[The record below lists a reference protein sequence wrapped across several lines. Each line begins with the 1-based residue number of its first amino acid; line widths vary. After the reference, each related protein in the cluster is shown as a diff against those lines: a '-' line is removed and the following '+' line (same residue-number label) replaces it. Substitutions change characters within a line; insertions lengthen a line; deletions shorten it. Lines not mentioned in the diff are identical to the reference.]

1 MMTEPTDLTEQGAVS
16 SAPTALGGPQQAASL
31 QHSADRRA
39 LYLRWRPG
47 RFADVLGQ
55 EHVTRTLRNAVASG
69 QVAHAYLF
77 CGPRGTGKTSIARIL
92 FKALACEAPR
102 DGDACDACE
111 NCRDVTSGRALD
123 LVEID
128 AASNRG
134 IDHIRDLREKVW
146 IAPSQAPKKMYIL
159 DEAHQLSAPAWD
171 AFLKTL
177 EEPPAHVVFV
187 LATTEVHK
195 VPATILSRCQ
205 RFDLGRIA
213 LADLVAHLDKVMA
226 AEGLR
231 AEPAVLQ
238 RVARLAH
245 GGVRDALSTLDQ
257 LVAYGGDT
265 LTLAAA
271 REVLGLTAE
280 ESLRATAEALARRDA
295 RAALE
300 IVAQLGREGADLR
313 QFLDDLVGYLRALLL
328 ARLGA
333 SDVLAFEF
341 GADEQ
346 AWLESQAGTWQ
357 PAALVEMVRRLSAVD
372 PKGRDA
378 GQLQVQLELALLE
391 TAFGTP
397 AGPARA
403 APMGGGGA
411 ALAPL
416 PPTAPLL
423 GTPAPAQPA
432 TAPARRGGGPA
443 GWAAGAAAPPAG
455 AGSTI
460 HESGHE
466 SGEPFLAGP
475 LRETN
480 GAGPEAAEQ
489 DAAAA
494 ALADGGAAGDAGTAA
509 GTAGTASS
517 NGVAAEIAAAGP
529 ARAAVVPATPA
540 IQESLVRHRWAQVL
554 EVVAVQVPK
563 AGIALEAAS
572 VVRLRDGELHL
583 AFTSEFHQRTIEED
597 VDCRRAVEQVIAA
610 ELDFVCRLRCVPA
623 EAHQPALLDDP
634 FLQQAVELFGATGV
648 ERVDAAPA
656 GEEHQP

>member
-1 MMTEPTDLTEQGAVS
+1 MMFEPLGGIEPEVATDAAATSAGAQVA
-16 SAPTALGGPQQAASL
+16 APT
-31 QHSADRRA
+31 QHSGDHRA

-55 EHVTRTLRNAVASG
+55 EHVTRTLRNAVAGG
-69 QVAHAYLF
+69 QTAHAYLF

-92 FKALACEAPR
+92 FKAIACESPE
-102 DGDACDACE
+102 DGDACGACE
-111 NCRDVTSGRALD
+111 ACRDVASGRALD
-123 LVEID
+123 LIEID

-146 IAPSQAPKKMYIL
+146 ISPSQAPRKMYIL
-159 DEAHQLSAPAWD
+159 DEAHQLSAAAWD

-177 EEPPAHVVFV
+177 EEPPPHVVFV

-213 LADLVAHLDKVMA
+213 LSDLVEHLNKVMA
-226 AEGLR
+226 AEGLQ

-280 ESLRATAEALARRDA
+280 ESLRATAEALARHDA

-300 IVAQLGREGADLR
+300 VVAQLAREGADLR
-313 QFLDDLVGYLRALLL
+313 QFLEDLVGYLRALLL

-346 AWLESQAGTWQ
+346 AWLESQAGAWQ

-391 TAFGTP
+391 TALDVP
-397 AGPARA
+397 AGPGRA
-403 APMGGGGA
+403 APMAGGGA
-411 ALAPL
+411 AVVAPVAPARDAPRSAAVPAITSPAASARTAAEPSAAAAIAAPM
-416 PPTAPLL
+416 PPDALQAHDAGPFVVREQPEPFAAEALTTATNGAVVEDGAPP
-423 GTPAPAQPA
+423 GAAATPETPAPPENLPA
-432 TAPARRGGGPA
+432 PI
-443 GWAAGAAAPPAG
+443 PPPG
-455 AGSTI
+455 
-460 HESGHE
+460 
-466 SGEPFLAGP
+466 
-475 LRETN
+475 
-480 GAGPEAAEQ
+480 
-489 DAAAA
+489 
-494 ALADGGAAGDAGTAA
+494 
-509 GTAGTASS
+509 
-517 NGVAAEIAAAGP
+517 
-529 ARAAVVPATPA
+529 
-540 IQESLVRHRWAQVL
+540 IQESIVRHRWAQFM
-554 EVVAVQVPK
+554 EVIAVQVPK
-563 AGIALEAAS
+563 AGIALEAATL
-572 VVRLRDGELHL
+572 VGLRGDELHL
-583 AFTSEFHQRTIEED
+583 AFTNEFLQRTIEED
-597 VDCRRAVEQVIAA
+597 VECRRAVEQVLAA
-610 ELDFVCRLRCVPA
+610 ELGIACRLRCGPA
-623 EAHQPALLDDP
+623 DAYQPTLPDDS

-648 ERVDAAPA
+648 ERVDAPPA

>member
-1 MMTEPTDLTEQGAVS
+1 MTLEPTAHTQHS
-16 SAPTALGGPQQAASL
+16 INSPPSAPPNIGEGSGG
-31 QHSADRRA
+31 ADHRA

-55 EHVTRTLRNAVASG
+55 EHVTRTLRNAVATG
-69 QVAHAYLF
+69 QTAHAYLF

-92 FKALACEAPR
+92 FKAMACEAPR
-102 DGDACDACE
+102 DGDACDACDT
-111 NCRDVTSGRALD
+111 CRDVAAGRALD

-146 IAPSQAPKKMYIL
+146 ISPSQAPRKMYIL
-159 DEAHQLSAPAWD
+159 DEAHQLSGAAWD

-177 EEPPAHVVFV
+177 EEPPPHVVFV

-213 LADLVAHLDKVMA
+213 LNDLVAHLGKVMA
-226 AEGLR
+226 AEGLQ

-265 LTLAAA
+265 LTLVAA

-280 ESLRATAEALARRDA
+280 ESLRATAEALARHDA

-300 IVAQLGREGADLR
+300 VVAQLAREGADLR

-346 AWLESQAGTWQ
+346 AWLESQAGAWQ

-391 TAFGTP
+391 TALV
-397 AGPARA
+397 
-403 APMGGGGA
+403 APGGA
-411 ALAPL
+411 AHAAPIAGGGLASLAPAGL
-416 PPTAPLL
+416 APV
-423 GTPAPAQPA
+423 APA
-432 TAPARRGGGPA
+432 TAPRSAPAPADPATPPGPPSVIA
-443 GWAAGAAAPPAG
+443 TAPP
-455 AGSTI
+455 GSSADTPPAPPSAAQASALGSPPAVR
-460 HESGHE
+460 EEPG
-466 SGEPFLAGP
+466 PFLADAP
-475 LRETN
+475 HTDTN
-480 GAGPEAAEQ
+480 GAT
-489 DAAAA
+489 
-494 ALADGGAAGDAGTAA
+494 AGDAGSTGAA
-509 GTAGTASS
+509 MILTDGADS
-517 NGVAAEIAAAGP
+517 AEPRPEPTPHP
-529 ARAAVVPATPA
+529 AFQEA
-540 IQESLVRHRWAQVL
+540 IVRHRWAQVMD
-554 EVVAVQVPK
+554 VVAAQVPK
-563 AGIALEAAS
+563 AGIALEAATL
-572 VVRLRDGELHL
+572 VGLRGDELHL
-583 AFTSEFHQRTIEED
+583 AFTNEFLQRTIEED
-597 VDCRRAVEQVIAA
+597 TDCRRAVEQVLAA
-610 ELDFVCRLRCVPA
+610 ELGITCRLRCGPA
-623 EAHQPALLDDP
+623 DAYQLTLPDDS

-648 ERVDAAPA
+648 ERLDAAPG

>member
-1 MMTEPTDLTEQGAVS
+1 MMLEPTTPAGQGAAS
-16 SAPTALGGPQQAASL
+16 GAPTATGL
-31 QHSADRRA
+31 QHAADRRA

-92 FKALACEAPR
+92 FKAMACAAPR
-102 DGDACDACE
+102 DGDACDTCDA
-111 NCRDVTSGRALD
+111 CRDVASGRALD

-146 IAPSQAPKKMYIL
+146 ISPSQAPRKMYIL
-159 DEAHQLSAPAWD
+159 DEAHQLSAAAWD

-177 EEPPAHVVFV
+177 EEPPPHVVFV

-213 LADLVAHLDKVMA
+213 LNDLVAHLDKVMA

-238 RVARLAH
+238 RVARLAR

-280 ESLRATAEALARRDA
+280 ESLRATAEALARHDA

-300 IVAQLGREGADLR
+300 VVAQLAREGADLR

-346 AWLESQAGTWQ
+346 AWLESQAGAWQ
-357 PAALVEMVRRLSAVD
+357 PAALVAMVRRLSAVES
-372 PKGRDA
+372 KGRDA

-391 TAFGTP
+391 TALDAPTGV
-397 AGPARA
+397 GHA
-403 APMGGGGA
+403 AP
-411 ALAPL
+411 
-416 PPTAPLL
+416 TA
-423 GTPAPAQPA
+423 
-432 TAPARRGGGPA
+432 GGGPA
-443 GWAAGAAAPPAG
+443 ALGPALQASRLVAAPPTSPPPASAPAASAQPAVAAPPSVDVAEG
-455 AGSTI
+455 PD
-460 HESGHE
+460 
-466 SGEPFLAGP
+466 EPSHIVAKS
-475 LRETN
+475 
-480 GAGPEAAEQ
+480 AAFS
-489 DAAAA
+489 AAAA
-494 ALADGGAAGDAGTAA
+494 AEANGAAESAA
-509 GTAGTASS
+509 AV
-517 NGVAAEIAAAGP
+517 NGIVAALDASAP
-529 ARAAVVPATPA
+529 APAPTDKEAPSPA
-540 IQESLVRHRWAQVL
+540 IQDAIIRHRWAQL
-554 EVVAVQVPK
+554 MEVVAVQVPK
-563 AGIALEAAS
+563 AGIALEAATL
-572 VVRLRDGELHL
+572 VGLRGDELHL
-583 AFTSEFHQRTIEED
+583 AFANEFLRRTIEED
-597 VDCRRAVEQVIAA
+597 SECRRAVEQVLAGELGIA
-610 ELDFVCRLRCVPA
+610 CRLRFGPA
-623 EAHQPALLDDP
+623 DAYQPALLEDS
-634 FLQQAVELFGATGV
+634 FLQQAVEMFGAMGV
-648 ERVDAAPA
+648 ERLDAAPA